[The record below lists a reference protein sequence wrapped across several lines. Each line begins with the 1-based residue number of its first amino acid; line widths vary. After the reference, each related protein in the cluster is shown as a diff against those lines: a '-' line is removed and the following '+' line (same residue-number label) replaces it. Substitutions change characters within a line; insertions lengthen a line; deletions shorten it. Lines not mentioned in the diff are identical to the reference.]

1 MRDFQIHTLPNGLR
15 IAYKQ
20 AFNAA
25 VTHIGYTIN
34 VGARDDGSLPGTA
47 HCFEHM
53 LFKGTKT
60 RNALNIINRLEVVG
74 GEMNAFTTKEITV
87 LYASV
92 VTEYTERALD
102 LLSDLTFNSV
112 FPDKELKKEKKVIT
126 EEINMYLDTP
136 EENIYDEFQEQ
147 IFKGHP
153 LAPNILGTIESVN
166 GIEASHLSQF
176 HKDYYHPKN
185 VVMSISTGLPFA
197 QIIAWAEKYT
207 EGIVF
212 KSFKEIARKPFKTY
226 KPGHETK
233 ETEHIQCHA
242 IVGNTC
248 FKHQSKERYSMTL
261 LNNVLGGPG
270 MNSRLTLA
278 IREKHGYTYNVES
291 GYSAFSDTG
300 MFHCYL
306 STDKKYLDKSVALIY
321 KELQKLKDKKLSVLQ
336 LHQAKTQLK
345 GQIVLAE
352 ESRLNL
358 MLLMGK
364 SLAQGQELET
374 LKEVLHKIDLIKSED
389 ILEVAN
395 KVFNFDKMSY
405 LAYVS

>member
-1 MRDFQIHTLPNGLR
+1 MIDFQIHTLKNGLR

-20 AFNAA
+20 AFNTA
-25 VTHIGYTIN
+25 VTHLGYTIN
-34 VGARDDGSLPGTA
+34 GGARDDAALPGIA

-53 LFKGTKT
+53 LFKGTQK

-92 VTEYTERALD
+92 VSEYTERALD
-102 LLSDLTFNSV
+102 LLSDLTFNSI
-112 FPDKELKKEKKVIT
+112 FPEKELSKEKKVIT

-136 EENIYDEFQEQ
+136 EENIYDEFQEMV
-147 IFKGHP
+147 FKGHS
-153 LAPNILGTIESVN
+153 LAPNILGTIESLN
-166 GIEASHLSQF
+166 KISTNDLRKF
-176 HKDYYHPKN
+176 HQVYYHPKN
-185 VVMSISTGLPFA
+185 VVLSISTNLPFQ
-197 QIIAWAEKYT
+197 QIIDWAEKHT
-207 EGIVF
+207 ENIQF
-212 KSFKEIARKPFKTY
+212 KAFKIDERQQFKNY
-226 KPGHETK
+226 RAKHKTK
-233 ETEHIQCHA
+233 ETEHVQCHA
-242 IVGNTC
+242 ILGNTC
-248 FKHQSKERYSMTL
+248 FKHSSKERFPMML
-261 LNNVLGGPG
+261 LNNLLGGPG

-300 MFHCYL
+300 LFHCYL
-306 STDKKYLDKSVALIY
+306 STDKKYLDKSVALVY
-321 KELQKLKDKKLSVLQ
+321 KELQKLKEKKLSTLQ

-352 ESRLNL
+352 ESRMNL

-374 LKEVLHKIDLIKSED
+374 LAEVLHKLDAITSDEIQT
-389 ILEVAN
+389 IAN